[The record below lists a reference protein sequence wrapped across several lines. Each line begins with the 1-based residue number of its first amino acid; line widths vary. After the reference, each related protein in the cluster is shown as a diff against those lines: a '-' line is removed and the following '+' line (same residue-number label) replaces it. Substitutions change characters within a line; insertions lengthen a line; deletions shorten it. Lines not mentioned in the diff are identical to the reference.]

1 MEKPVHAMAGMDMS
15 ILFCLSWR
23 VPLSL
28 SAFMR
33 HSEAIHMGMANTA
46 SASVATSLSVKLA
59 AESELTPLTLQ

>member
-1 MEKPVHAMAGMDMS
+1 MS

-28 SAFMR
+28 SAFIR
-33 HSEAIHMGMANTA
+33 QSDAIHIGTANTA

-59 AESELTPLTLQ
+59 AESELLPFMLL